1 MSKLRQS
8 PAPTPPRSRDAA
20 VRVARLRPADVLVL
34 LGLVAVFYLVA
45 RVGASTDQPYDAGR
59 PPVVSTDPGQLPYYA
74 ARSMLRMFAG
84 LVPAVLFTFVFGTW
98 AARSRRAAKVIV
110 PAVDILQSV
119 PVLTFL
125 SITVT
130 GFIAMFPGS
139 TLGLEMA
146 SVFAVF
152 TALVWNMTMAFY
164 QSLTTQSKELDE
176 AARLMRLT
184 RWQRFWKVDLP
195 SGMIAQVWNG
205 MISFGAAWFALSASE
220 TISVNGQDNGLPG
233 VGSYVAQALDNGEG
247 GRVALAILVMI
258 AMVVSVN
265 FFFWRPITAWA
276 ERFRTEDCE
285 IAEQPRSWFLNV
297 LRRSTLPALLGRLLR
312 PVGEQLDRAM
322 RVLGTSPGRLHHDPV
337 RRRLADIVFYVLY
350 TVTVALVL
358 GKACAYILDSVP
370 LSEVGHA
377 AWLALITYGRVM
389 ILVVLSTLVWVPVGA
404 WIGMNP
410 RVNRI
415 AQPIVQVLASFPSN
429 FLFPLAVVVLSA
441 SGMSLNWG
449 AIALMALGAQWYVLF
464 NVIAGASSIP
474 GDLREASDDLGLR
487 GWLRWKKLILPAVL
501 PSYTTGA
508 LTASGGAWNASIPGE
523 LVSYGTTTLTAVG
536 IGAYI
541 TQATDSGDFA
551 RNFLGAVLMSVYVVL
566 INRLLWRRLYLFAQK
581 RCAL

>member
-1 MSKLRQS
+1 MSKLRQF
-8 PAPTPPRSRDAA
+8 PSRGA
-20 VRVARLRPADVLVL
+20 VRVARLRPVDLLVL
-34 LGLVAVFYLVA
+34 LGVVAVFYLVV
-45 RVGASTDQPYDAGR
+45 RVGASADRPFDAGR
-59 PPVVSTDPGQLPYYA
+59 PPAVSTDPGELPSYA
-74 ARSMLRMFAG
+74 AHSLLRMFAG

-110 PAVDILQSV
+110 PAIDILQSV

-130 GFIAMFPGS
+130 GFIALFPGS
-139 TLGLEMA
+139 TLGLELA

-152 TALVWNMTMAFY
+152 TALVWNMAMAFY
-164 QSLTTQSKELDE
+164 QSLITQSKDLDE

-184 RWQRFWKVDLP
+184 RWQRFWKVDVP

-220 TISVNGQDNGLPG
+220 TISVHGRDNGLPG
-233 VGSYVAQALDNGEG
+233 VGSYVARALDNGEG
-247 GRVALAILVMI
+247 ARVALAVVVMV

-285 IAEQPRSWFLNV
+285 IAEQPRSRFLDL
-297 LRRSTLPALLGRLLR
+297 LRRSTLPARLGRILR
-312 PVGEQLDRAM
+312 PAGERVDRAM
-322 RVLGTSPGRLHHDPV
+322 RVLGTSPGRLRHDPV
-337 RRRLADIVFYVLY
+337 RRRRGDAVFHVLY
-350 TVTVALVL
+350 AAAVALVL
-358 GKACAYILDSVP
+358 WRACAYLLANVP
-370 LSEVGHA
+370 VGEIGHA

-389 ILVVLSTLVWVPVGA
+389 VLVVFSTLVWVPIGA

-410 RVNRI
+410 KVNRI
-415 AQPIVQVLASFPSN
+415 AQPVVQVLASFPSN
-429 FLFPLAVVVLSA
+429 FLFPLAVVVLGA
-441 SGMSLNWG
+441 SGISLNWG

-474 GDLREASDDLGLR
+474 GDLREAADDLGLR
-487 GWLRWKKLILPAVL
+487 GRLRWKKLILPAVL

-508 LTASGGAWNASIPGE
+508 LAASGGAWNASIPGE

-551 RNFLGAVLMSVYVVL
+551 RNFLGAVLMSVYVVI
-566 INRLLWRRLYLFAQK
+566 INRLLWRRLYAFAQR

>member
-1 MSKLRQS
+1 MSKLRQF
-8 PAPTPPRSRDAA
+8 PSRGA
-20 VRVARLRPADVLVL
+20 VRVARMRPVDVLVL
-34 LGLVAVFYLVA
+34 LGVVAVFYLVA
-45 RVGASTDQPYDAGR
+45 RVGASTDRPFDADR
-59 PPVVSTDPGQLPYYA
+59 PPVVSTDPGELPYYA
-74 ARSMLRMFAG
+74 ARSLLRMFAG

-139 TLGLEMA
+139 TLGLELA

-152 TALVWNMTMAFY
+152 TALVWNMAMAFY

-184 RWQRFWKVDLP
+184 RWQRFWKVDVP

-220 TISVNGQDNGLPG
+220 TISVNGRDNGLPG
-233 VGSYVAQALDNGEG
+233 VGSYVAQALDKGEG
-247 GRVALAILVMI
+247 SRVALAIAVMI
-258 AMVVSVN
+258 VMIVSVN
-265 FFFWRPITAWA
+265 FFFWRPVTAWA

-297 LRRSTLPALLGRLLR
+297 LRRSTLPALAGRMLH
-312 PVGEQLDRAM
+312 PAGERLDRVM
-322 RVLGTSPGRLHHDPV
+322 RRALGTSSGRLQHDPV
-337 RRRLADIVFYVLY
+337 RRRRADIAFYVLC
-350 TVTVALVL
+350 TAAVAAIL
-358 GKACAYILDSVP
+358 GKACSYILDNVP
-370 LSEVGHA
+370 VGEVGHA
-377 AWLALITYGRVM
+377 AWLTLITYGRVM
-389 ILVVLSTLVWVPVGA
+389 ILVVFSTLVWVPIGA

-429 FLFPLAVVVLSA
+429 FLFPLAVVALGA
-441 SGMSLNWG
+441 SGISLNWG

-474 GDLREASDDLGLR
+474 GDLREAADDLGLR
-487 GWLRWKKLILPAVL
+487 GWLRWKKLILPAVF

-541 TQATDSGDFA
+541 TQATDAGDFA
-551 RNFLGAVLMSVYVVL
+551 RNFLGAVLMSVYVVI
-566 INRLLWRRLYLFAQK
+566 INRLLWRRLYRFAQK

>member
-1 MSKLRQS
+1 MSKLRQF
-8 PAPTPPRSRDAA
+8 PSRGA
-20 VRVARLRPADVLVL
+20 VRVARTRPVDVLVL
-34 LGLVAVFYLVA
+34 LGIVAVFYLVA
-45 RVGASTDQPYDAGR
+45 RLGASADQPFDADQ

-74 ARSMLRMFAG
+74 GRSMLRMFAG
-84 LVPAVLFTFVFGTW
+84 LVPAVIFTFVFGTW

-110 PAVDILQSV
+110 PAIDILQSV

-130 GFIAMFPGS
+130 GFIALFPGS
-139 TLGLEMA
+139 TLGLELA

-152 TALVWNMTMAFY
+152 TALVWNMAMAFY
-164 QSLTTQSKELDE
+164 QSLTTQPKDLDE
-176 AARLMRLT
+176 AARLLRLT
-184 RWQRFWKVDLP
+184 RWQRFWKVDVP

-220 TISVNGQDNGLPG
+220 TISVHGKDNGLPG

-247 GRVALAILVMI
+247 SRVALAIAVMI
-258 AMVVSVN
+258 TMVVSVN
-265 FFFWRPITAWA
+265 FFFWRPVTAWA

-285 IAEQPRSWFLNV
+285 IAEQPRSWFLNL
-297 LRRSTLPALLGRLLR
+297 LRRSAVPSLLGRMLR
-312 PVGEQLDRAM
+312 PAGERLDRAM

-337 RRRLADIVFYVLY
+337 RRRRADLVFYVLY
-350 TVTVALVL
+350 AVALAL
-358 GKACAYILDSVP
+358 ILWHACAYILANVP
-370 LSEVGHA
+370 VGEVGHA

-389 ILVVLSTLVWVPVGA
+389 ILVVFSTLVWVPIGA

-410 RVNRI
+410 KVNRI

-429 FLFPLAVVVLSA
+429 FLFPLAIVALHA
-441 SGMSLNWG
+441 SGISLNWG

-464 NVIAGASSIP
+464 NVIAGASAIP
-474 GDLREASDDLGLR
+474 GDLREAADNLGLR
-487 GWLRWKKLILPAVL
+487 GWLRWKKLILPAVF

-551 RNFLGAVLMSVYVVL
+551 RNFLGAVLMSVYVVI
-566 INRLLWRRLYLFAQK
+566 INRLLWRRLYRFAQR

>member
-1 MSKLRQS
+1 MSKLRQF
-8 PAPTPPRSRDAA
+8 PSRGA
-20 VRVARLRPADVLVL
+20 VRVARMRPVDILVL
-34 LGLVAVFYLVA
+34 LGVVAVFYCAA
-45 RVGASTDQPYDAGR
+45 RIGASADQPYDSAE

-74 ARSMLRMFAG
+74 GRSLLRMFAG
-84 LVPAVLFTFVFGTW
+84 LVPAVLFTIVFGTW

-110 PAVDILQSV
+110 PAIDILQSV

-130 GFIAMFPGS
+130 GFIAMFPHS
-139 TLGLEMA
+139 TIGLELA
-146 SVFAVF
+146 SIFAVF
-152 TALVWNMTMAFY
+152 TALVWNMAMAFY

-184 RWQRFWKVDLP
+184 RWQRFWKVDVP

-220 TISVNGQDNGLPG
+220 TISVNGKDNGLPG
-233 VGSYVAQALDNGEG
+233 VGSYVAQALDDGQG
-247 GRVALAILVMI
+247 GRVALAVVVMI
-258 AMVVSVN
+258 TMVVSVN
-265 FFFWRPITAWA
+265 FFFWRPVTAWA

-285 IAEQPRSWFLNV
+285 IAEQPRSWFLNL
-297 LRRSTLPALLGRLLR
+297 LRRSTLPALLGRMLR
-312 PVGEQLDRAM
+312 PAGERLDRAM
-322 RVLGTSPGRLHHDPV
+322 RVLGTSPGTLRHDPV
-337 RRRLADIVFYVLY
+337 RRRCADLVFHVLY
-350 TVTVALVL
+350 TVAVGLIVWQAFT
-358 GKACAYILDSVP
+358 YILDNVP
-370 LSEVGHA
+370 VGEIGHA

-389 ILVVLSTLVWVPVGA
+389 ALVVFSTLVWVPIGA

-410 RVNRI
+410 KVNRI
-415 AQPIVQVLASFPSN
+415 AQPLVQVLASFPSN
-429 FLFPLAVVVLSA
+429 FLFPLAVVVLGA
-441 SGMSLNWG
+441 SGISLNWG

-474 GDLREASDDLGLR
+474 GDLREAADDLGLK
-487 GWLRWKKLILPAVL
+487 GWLRWKRLILPAVF

-551 RNFLGAVLMSVYVVL
+551 RNFLGAVVMSVYVVV
-566 INRLLWRRLYLFAQK
+566 INRLLWRRLYRYAQR

>member
-1 MSKLRQS
+1 MSKLRQF
-8 PAPTPPRSRDAA
+8 PSRGA
-20 VRVARLRPADVLVL
+20 VRVARMRPVDLLVL
-34 LGLVAVFYLVA
+34 LGIVALFYVVI
-45 RVGASTDQPYDAGR
+45 RVGASTDQPYDVDA
-59 PPVVSTDPGQLPYYA
+59 PPAVSTDPGELPYYA
-74 ARSMLRMFAG
+74 ARSLLRMFAG

-110 PAVDILQSV
+110 PAIDILQSV

-139 TLGLEMA
+139 TLGLELA

-152 TALVWNMTMAFY
+152 TALVWNMAMAFY
-164 QSLTTQSKELDE
+164 QSLITQSRELDE

-184 RWQRFWKVDLP
+184 RWQRFWKVDVP

-220 TISVNGQDNGLPG
+220 TISVNGSDNGLPG

-247 GRVALAILVMI
+247 MRVTLAIVVMI

-265 FFFWRPITAWA
+265 FFFWRPVTAWA

-285 IAEQPRSWFLNV
+285 LAEQPRSWFLDL
-297 LRRSTLPALLGRLLR
+297 LRRSTVPSLLGRTAR
-312 PVGEQLDRAM
+312 PAGERLDRAM

-337 RRRLADIVFYVLY
+337 RRKRADVVFYVLY
-350 TVTVALVL
+350 GAAVAAILWQ
-358 GKACAYILDSVP
+358 ACTYILENVP
-370 LSEVGHA
+370 VGEIGHA
-377 AWLALITYGRVM
+377 AWLALVTYGRVM
-389 ILVVLSTLVWVPVGA
+389 ILVVFSTLVWVPVGA
-404 WIGMNP
+404 WIGMKP

-429 FLFPLAVVVLSA
+429 FLFPLAVVVLGA
-441 SGMSLNWG
+441 SGISLNWG

-474 GDLREASDDLGLR
+474 GDLREAADDLGLR
-487 GWLRWKKLILPAVL
+487 GWLRWKKLILPAVF

-508 LTASGGAWNASIPGE
+508 LAASGGAWNASIPGE

-551 RNFLGAVLMSVYVVL
+551 RNFLGAVLMSVYVVI
-566 INRLLWRRLYLFAQK
+566 INRLLWRRLYRFAQK

>member
-1 MSKLRQS
+1 MSKLRQF
-8 PAPTPPRSRDAA
+8 PSRGA
-20 VRVARLRPADVLVL
+20 VRVARMRPVDLLVL
-34 LGLVAVFYLVA
+34 LGVVAVFYCAA
-45 RVGASTDQPYDAGR
+45 RIGASADQPYDAAA

-74 ARSMLRMFAG
+74 GRSLLRMFAG
-84 LVPAVLFTFVFGTW
+84 LVPAVLFTIVFGTW

-110 PAVDILQSV
+110 PAIDILQSV

-130 GFIAMFPGS
+130 GFIAMFPHS
-139 TLGLEMA
+139 TIGLELA

-152 TALVWNMTMAFY
+152 TALVWNMAMAFY
-164 QSLTTQSKELDE
+164 QSLTTQSRELDE

-184 RWQRFWKVDLP
+184 RWQRFWKVDVP

-220 TISVNGQDNGLPG
+220 TISVNGKDNGLPG
-233 VGSYVAQALDNGEG
+233 VGSYVAQALDNGQG
-247 GRVALAILVMI
+247 GRVALAVVVMI
-258 AMVVSVN
+258 TMVVSVN

-285 IAEQPRSWFLNV
+285 IAEQPRSWFLNL
-297 LRRSTLPALLGRLLR
+297 LRRSTLPALLGRVLR
-312 PVGEQLDRAM
+312 PAGERLDRAM
-322 RVLGTSPGRLHHDPV
+322 RVLGTSPGRLRHDPV
-337 RRRLADIVFYVLY
+337 RRRRADLVFHVLY
-350 TVTVALVL
+350 AMAVGLIVWRAF
-358 GKACAYILDSVP
+358 AYILDNVP
-370 LSEVGHA
+370 VGEIGHA

-389 ILVVLSTLVWVPVGA
+389 ALVVFATLVWVPIGA

-410 RVNRI
+410 KVNRI
-415 AQPIVQVLASFPSN
+415 AQPVVQVLASFPSN
-429 FLFPLAVVVLSA
+429 FLFPLAVVVLGA
-441 SGMSLNWG
+441 SGISLNWG

-474 GDLREASDDLGLR
+474 GDLREAADDLGLR
-487 GWLRWKKLILPAVL
+487 GWLRWKRLILPAVF

-523 LVSYGTTTLTAVG
+523 SVSYGTTTLTAVG

-551 RNFLGAVLMSVYVVL
+551 RNFLGAVVMSVYVVV
-566 INRLLWRRLYLFAQK
+566 INRLVWRRLYRYAQN

>member
-1 MSKLRQS
+1 MSKLRQF
-8 PAPTPPRSRDAA
+8 PSRGA
-20 VRVARLRPADVLVL
+20 VRVARIRPVDVLVL
-34 LGLVAVFYLVA
+34 LGVVAVFYLVA
-45 RVGASTDQPYDAGR
+45 RVGASADQPFDADQ
-59 PPVVSTDPGQLPYYA
+59 PPVVSTDPGELPYYA
-74 ARSMLRMFAG
+74 ARSLFRMFAG
-84 LVPAVLFTFVFGTW
+84 LVPAVVFTFVFGTW

-110 PAVDILQSV
+110 PAIDILQSV

-139 TLGLEMA
+139 TLGLELA
-146 SVFAVF
+146 SIFAVF
-152 TALVWNMTMAFY
+152 TALVWNMAMAFY
-164 QSLTTQSKELDE
+164 QSLITQSKDLDE

-184 RWQRFWKVDLP
+184 RWQRFWKVDVP

-220 TISVNGQDNGLPG
+220 TISVHGKDNGLPG
-233 VGSYVAQALDNGEG
+233 VGSYVAQALDNGQG
-247 GRVALAILVMI
+247 SRVALAVVVMI

-285 IAEQPRSWFLNV
+285 IAEQPRSWFLNL
-297 LRRSTLPALLGRLLR
+297 LRRSTVPALLGRLLR
-312 PVGEQLDRAM
+312 PAGERLDRAM
-322 RVLGTSPGRLHHDPV
+322 RVLGTSPGRLRHDPV
-337 RRRLADIVFYVLY
+337 RRRRADLVFHVLY
-350 TVTVALVL
+350 TAAVAAILWQ
-358 GKACAYILDSVP
+358 ACSYILAHVP
-370 LSEVGHA
+370 VGEIGHA

-389 ILVVLSTLVWVPVGA
+389 VLVVFSTLVWVPIGA

-410 RVNRI
+410 KVNRI

-429 FLFPLAVVVLSA
+429 FLFPLAVVVLGA
-441 SGMSLNWG
+441 SGISLNWG

-474 GDLREASDDLGLR
+474 GDLREAADDLGLR
-487 GWLRWKKLILPAVL
+487 GWLRWQKLILPAVF

-508 LTASGGAWNASIPGE
+508 LAASGGAWNASIPGE

-551 RNFLGAVLMSVYVVL
+551 RNVLGAVLMSVYVVI
-566 INRLLWRRLYLFAQK
+566 INRLLWRRLYRFAQR

>member
-1 MSKLRQS
+1 MSKLRQF
-8 PAPTPPRSRDAA
+8 PSRGA
-20 VRVARLRPADVLVL
+20 VRVARMRPVDLLVL
-34 LGLVAVFYLVA
+34 LGVVAVFFCAA
-45 RVGASTDQPYDAGR
+45 RIGASADQPYDAAA

-74 ARSMLRMFAG
+74 GRSLLRMFAG
-84 LVPAVLFTFVFGTW
+84 LVPAVLFTLVFGTW

-130 GFIAMFPGS
+130 GFIAMFPHS
-139 TLGLEMA
+139 TLGLELA

-152 TALVWNMTMAFY
+152 TALVWNMAMAFY
-164 QSLTTQSKELDE
+164 QSLTTQSRELDE

-184 RWQRFWKVDLP
+184 RWQRFWKVDVP

-220 TISVNGQDNGLPG
+220 TISVHGKDNGLPG
-233 VGSYVAQALDNGEG
+233 VGSYVAQALDNGQG
-247 GRVALAILVMI
+247 TRVALAVLVMI
-258 AMVVSVN
+258 TMVVSVN

-285 IAEQPRSWFLNV
+285 IAEQPRSWFLNL
-297 LRRSTLPALLGRLLR
+297 LRRSTLPALLGRVLR
-312 PVGEQLDRAM
+312 PAGERLDRAM
-322 RVLGTSPGRLHHDPV
+322 RVLGTSPGWLRHDPV
-337 RRRLADIVFYVLY
+337 RRRRADLVFHVLY
-350 TVTVALVL
+350 AAAVGLIVWRAF
-358 GKACAYILDSVP
+358 AYILDNVP
-370 LSEVGHA
+370 VGEIGHA

-389 ILVVLSTLVWVPVGA
+389 ALVVFSTLVWVPIGA

-410 RVNRI
+410 KVNRI
-415 AQPIVQVLASFPSN
+415 AQPVVQVLASFPSN
-429 FLFPLAVVVLSA
+429 FLFPLAVVVLGA
-441 SGMSLNWG
+441 SGISLNWG

-474 GDLREASDDLGLR
+474 GDLREAADDLGLK
-487 GWLRWKKLILPAVL
+487 GWLRWKRLILPAVF

-523 LVSYGTTTLTAVG
+523 SVSYGTTTLTAVG

-551 RNFLGAVLMSVYVVL
+551 RNFLGAVVMSVYVVV
-566 INRLLWRRLYLFAQK
+566 INRLLWRRLYRYAQK

>member
-1 MSKLRQS
+1 M
-8 PAPTPPRSRDAA
+8 
-20 VRVARLRPADVLVL
+20 RPVDVLVL
-34 LGLVAVFYLVA
+34 FGIVAVFYLVV
-45 RVGASTDQPYDAGR
+45 RVGATADQPFDAGK
-59 PPVVSTDPGQLPYYA
+59 PPVVSTDPGDLPYYA
-74 ARSMLRMFAG
+74 ARSLLRMFAG

-110 PAVDILQSV
+110 PAIDILQSV

-130 GFIAMFPGS
+130 GFIALFPHS
-139 TLGLEMA
+139 TLGLEFA

-184 RWQRFWKVDLP
+184 RWQRFWKLDVP

-220 TISVNGQDNGLPG
+220 TISVNGNDNALPG
-233 VGSYVAQALDNGEG
+233 VGSYVTQALGNGEG
-247 GRVALAILVMI
+247 WRVALAIIVMI
-258 AMVVSVN
+258 TMVVSVN
-265 FFFWRPITAWA
+265 FFFWRPVTAWA

-285 IAEQPRSWFLNV
+285 IAEQPRSWFLEL
-297 LRRSTLPALLGRLLR
+297 LRRSTVPTRLGSVLR
-312 PVGEQLDRAM
+312 PAGERLDRAM
-322 RVLGTSPGRLHHDPV
+322 RVLGTSPGHLRHDPV
-337 RRRLADIVFYVLY
+337 RRKRADLVFTVLYAVAVAAIVAKACSYVL
-350 TVTVALVL
+350 
-358 GKACAYILDSVP
+358 DNVP
-370 LSEVGHA
+370 VGEIGHA
-377 AWLALITYGRVM
+377 AWLALITYGRV
-389 ILVVLSTLVWVPVGA
+389 IVLVVFSTVVWVPVGV

-429 FLFPLAVVVLSA
+429 FLFPLAVIVLGA
-441 SGMSLNWG
+441 SGISLNWG
-449 AIALMALGAQWYVLF
+449 SIALMALGAQWYVLF
-464 NVIAGASSIP
+464 NVIAGASAIP
-474 GDLREASDDLGLR
+474 GDLREAADDLGVR
-487 GWLRWKKLILPAVL
+487 GLLRWKRLIIPAIL

-541 TQATDSGDFA
+541 TQATDANDFA
-551 RNFLGAVLMSVYVVL
+551 RNFLGAVLMSVYVVI
-566 INRLLWRRLYLFAQK
+566 INRLFWRRLYRFAQR

>member
-1 MSKLRQS
+1 MSKLRQF
-8 PAPTPPRSRDAA
+8 PSRGA
-20 VRVARLRPADVLVL
+20 VRVARMRPVDLLVL
-34 LGLVAVFYLVA
+34 LGVVAVFSCAV
-45 RVGASTDQPYDAGR
+45 RIGASADQPYDAAA

-74 ARSMLRMFAG
+74 GRSLLRMFAG
-84 LVPAVLFTFVFGTW
+84 LVPAVLFTLVFGTW

-125 SITVT
+125 SVTVT
-130 GFIAMFPGS
+130 GFIAMFPHS
-139 TLGLEMA
+139 TLGLELA

-152 TALVWNMTMAFY
+152 TALVWNMAMAFY
-164 QSLTTQSKELDE
+164 QSLTTQSRELDE

-184 RWQRFWKVDLP
+184 RWQRFWKVDVP

-220 TISVNGQDNGLPG
+220 TISVHGKDNGLPG
-233 VGSYVAQALDNGEG
+233 VGSYVAQALDNGQG
-247 GRVALAILVMI
+247 TRVALAVLVMI
-258 AMVVSVN
+258 TMVVSVN

-285 IAEQPRSWFLNV
+285 IAEQPRSWFLNL
-297 LRRSTLPALLGRLLR
+297 LRRSTLPALLGRVLR
-312 PVGEQLDRAM
+312 PAGERLDRAM
-322 RVLGTSPGRLHHDPV
+322 RVLGTSPGRLRHDLV
-337 RRRLADIVFYVLY
+337 RRRRADLVFHVLY
-350 TVTVALVL
+350 AAAVGLIVWRAF
-358 GKACAYILDSVP
+358 AYILDNVP
-370 LSEVGHA
+370 VGEIGHA

-389 ILVVLSTLVWVPVGA
+389 ALVVFSTLVWVPIGA

-410 RVNRI
+410 KVNRI
-415 AQPIVQVLASFPSN
+415 AQPVVQVLASFPSN
-429 FLFPLAVVVLSA
+429 FLFPLAVVVLGA
-441 SGMSLNWG
+441 SGISLNWG

-474 GDLREASDDLGLR
+474 GELREAADDLGLK
-487 GWLRWKKLILPAVL
+487 GWLRWKRLILPAVF

-551 RNFLGAVLMSVYVVL
+551 RNFLGAVVMSVYVVVL
-566 INRLLWRRLYLFAQK
+566 NRLLWRRLYRYAQR